1 MAAKYVDCLRPM
13 TITLIENFRAAFYA
27 PFYAAWALGAYEAEG
42 LQVEMKP
49 QTDPT
54 HTMQSLLT
62 GAGEVSWGG
71 PLRLMESL
79 QKNPARKPLIFCEVV
94 SKDPFFLVGRRPNPQ
109 FRFSDLQDT
118 TLGVVTEVPT
128 PWMCLQHDLR
138 LAGIDPARIT
148 LAPDRSMAENS
159 AALRSGEVDV
169 IQIFQPYA
177 KELELSG
184 AGHVWYA
191 AANRGPTAYTT
202 LNTTREYAQRNP
214 EMLAGMCRALYRT
227 QQWIAAH
234 DGRALAELVSGYF
247 PGVPAPLLAAS
258 YDDYLRLKLWNKNP
272 LMSREGLAWLCD
284 AGVANGRLKRKFAYE
299 ECVDMRFAQEAMRD
313 A

>member
-1 MAAKYVDCLRPM
+1 M
-13 TITLIENFRAAFYA
+13 
-27 PFYAAWALGAYEAEG
+27 
-42 LQVEMKP
+42 
-49 QTDPT
+49 
-54 HTMQSLLT
+54 
-62 GAGEVSWGG
+62 
-71 PLRLMESL
+71 
-79 QKNPARKPLIFCEVV
+79 FCEVV
-94 SKDPFFLVGRRPNPQ
+94 RKDPFFLLGRKPNPQ
-109 FRFSDLQDT
+109 FRFPDLQAR

-148 LAPDRSMAENS
+148 LAPDRSMAENA

-214 EMLAGMCRALYRT
+214 DTLVAMCRAMYRT
-227 QQWIAAH
+227 QKWIAAH
-234 DGRALAELVSGYF
+234 DGQALAGLVSTYF
-247 PGVPAPLLAAS
+247 PDVPVTLLGAC
-258 YDDYLRLKLWNKNP
+258 YDDYLRLKLWNENP
-272 LMSREGLAWLCD
+272 LMSRAGLDWLCD

-299 ECVDMRFAQEAMRD
+299 ECADMQFAEAAMRD
-313 A
+313 DRGAS